1 MSSADYWKK
10 REQEWLKECEKEEK
24 GWSEELY
31 QIYQNL
37 VDEIEEQINLFISR
51 FGEGRQL
58 DITEARKYLDSTDI
72 EFYARRAEHYCRMA
86 ALDMEAGTTDRAKE
100 YFSEQ
105 ANEEM
110 ARYNAT
116 MKINRLRM
124 LQSQMNLRILN
135 AQCKTE
141 SVLEA
146 ALTERT
152 VEEFERQAG
161 ILGDTVLNNVQ
172 NAEVIANAPFHGAT
186 FSKRIWGTQQ
196 DQLQKQMT
204 KLMTDGLVLGKNPRV
219 LARDLRK
226 VINVAPKQAERL
238 MRTELNRCQIEAD
251 RASYKS
257 AGLNQYTFIANSG
270 CCHHCQDLDGEHFD
284 LEDMQSGKT
293 APPMHPNCRCST
305 AGYMKREDD
314 GISDEEVDL
323 FDKWSETFE
332 EHGLSWQEY
341 KTNHVKAELHKV
353 LKKPVRLE
361 DYHIP
366 PVRTEI
372 ETLSFDEQHIQ
383 KERNRDIS
391 ESDAKEWI
399 NEALF
404 STTVWN
410 GAYERYYSKKGVVYV
425 NRANNQIRTAY
436 SSKDCSES
444 ILETIEVYEKW
455 MHD

>member
-37 VDEIEEQINLFISR
+37 GDEIEEQINLFISR

-72 EFYARRAEHYCRMA
+72 EFYARRAEYYCRMA

-314 GISDEEVDL
+314 GITDEDVDL

-332 EHGLSWQEY
+332 EHGLTWEEW
-341 KTNHVKAELHKV
+341 KNL
-353 LKKPVRLE
+353 
-361 DYHIP
+361 DG
-366 PVRTEI
+366 
-372 ETLSFDEQHIQ
+372 FDHNRIQ
-383 KERNRDIS
+383 KDRYIHEDKIKKFLLKPG
-391 ESDAKEWI
+391 AKHAQEFFDVGYTENDW
-399 NEALF
+399 
-404 STTVWN
+404 
-410 GAYERYYSKKGVVYV
+410 K
-425 NRANNQIRTAY
+425 Q
-436 SSKDCSES
+436 
-444 ILETIEVYEKW
+444 LETDILSQYTNASYDRSKGNYGQRFSITMDLGIDKKRPFQVVWGEDGDRFKLVTA
-455 MHD
+455 HRIPVGG